1 MQHKTNKISVSIIAF
16 LVLILSYSC
25 IKEKSNTTTE
35 PEAENLESALRMDTA
50 LQFAQT
56 YHDSVVYAHT
66 HAPAHQ
72 AHYDS
77 IYHYYDSTYHHH
89 HIIYHHD
96 DTVHHH
102 SGFHHTQIQHN
113 IHDTL
118 HNHHHSQFH

>member
-1 MQHKTNKISVSIIAF
+1 MLNKSIKLSICVFTIVVIAVFFSCKKEDSSTNLQI
-16 LVLILSYSC
+16 
-25 IKEKSNTTTE
+25 ET
-35 PEAENLESALRMDTA
+35 ENLESALSMDTA
-50 LQFAQT
+50 LHHAQT

-77 IYHYYDSTYHHH
+77 IYHHYDSTYHHH
-89 HIIYHHD
+89 HIIYHHH

-113 IHDTL
+113 THDTL